1 MKRVK
6 FVGLDVHAET
16 IAVAVADQN
25 GEVRSLGIVPNREE
39 SVRKLV
45 RKLGPLEEL
54 RFCYEAGPTGYV
66 LYWQLTRMGAQC
78 EVVAPTLVPV
88 KAGDRVKTD
97 RRDAL
102 KLARNYRAG
111 ELTAVWV
118 PDAAHEAL
126 RDLVRAREAAK
137 KDQLRA
143 RHRLNKFL
151 LRHGRR
157 PAMGVKAWT
166 MKYLEWVKGEVHFEQ
181 MAQEATLLDYLH
193 EVEHAAARIA
203 RLDAAITEAVKSA
216 PPRMRA
222 VIEALQALRGVAHV
236 SAVTVVAELG
246 ELSRFNRAKQLM
258 GYGGIVASEHSS
270 GERTRRGNITKTG
283 NAHLRRVVVEAAW
296 AYRHRPAVGATL
308 RKRQENV
315 SDEVKEI
322 AWKAQHRLHKRYRKL
337 LAKGKNKG
345 VVVTA
350 VGRELLGFIWAI
362 GVKVETEHKESL
374 QRAA

>member
-1 MKRVK
+1 MKK
-6 FVGLDVHAET
+6 VGPVED
-16 IAVAVADQN
+16 
-25 GEVRSLGIVPNREE
+25 
-39 SVRKLV
+39 
-45 RKLGPLEEL
+45 L
-54 RFCYEAGPTGYV
+54 RFCYEAGPTGYA
-66 LYWQLTRMGAQC
+66 LYWQLTRMGAKC

-137 KDQLRA
+137 KDELRA
-143 RHRLNKFL
+143 RHRLSKFL

-157 PAMGVKAWT
+157 PPLGVKAWT
-166 MKYLEWVKGEVHFEQ
+166 MKYLEWVKREVHFEQ
-181 MAQEATLLDYLH
+181 LAQEATLLDYLH
-193 EVEHAAARIA
+193 EVEHGAARIA
-203 RLDAAITEAVKSA
+203 RLDGAITEAVKSA
-216 PPRMRA
+216 PPQMRA
-222 VIEALQALRGVAHV
+222 VIEALQALRGIAHV

-246 ELSRFNRAKQLM
+246 ELSRFSRAKQLM
-258 GYGGIVASEHSS
+258 AYGGIVPSEDSS

-296 AYRHRPAVGATL
+296 AYRHRPSVGATL
-308 RKRQENV
+308 RKRQEHV
-315 SDEVKEI
+315 SEEVKEI
-322 AWKAQHRLHKRYRKL
+322 AWKAQQRLHERYRKL

-362 GVKVETEHKESL
+362 GIQVETAQKESL